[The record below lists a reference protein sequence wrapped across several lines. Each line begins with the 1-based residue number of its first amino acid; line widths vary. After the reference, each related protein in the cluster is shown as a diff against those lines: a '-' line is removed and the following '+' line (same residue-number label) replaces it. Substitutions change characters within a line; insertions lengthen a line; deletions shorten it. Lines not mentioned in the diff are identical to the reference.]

1 MSLGKLLK
9 TFTSV
14 STQFVFLLTDDIGY
28 KRAKGEKQF
37 EGNPFIENIKCLL
50 KISTGIVLRSDRKQ
64 GACQGIALGH
74 RIAGMWR

>member
-1 MSLGKLLK
+1 MK
-9 TFTSV
+9 TFTSISV
-14 STQFVFLLTDDIGY
+14 QFVFLLTDDISY

-50 KISTGIVLRSDRKQ
+50 KISTGIVLRSDRKL

-74 RIAGMWR
+74 GIAGMCR